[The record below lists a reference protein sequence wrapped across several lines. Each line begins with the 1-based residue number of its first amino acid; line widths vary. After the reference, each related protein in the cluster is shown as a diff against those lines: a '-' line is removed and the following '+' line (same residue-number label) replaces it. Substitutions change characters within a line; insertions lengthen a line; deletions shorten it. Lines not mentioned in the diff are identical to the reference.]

1 MNRPWG
7 GPDSNRTNTYILEV
21 NATDDVATPNKI
33 KHFVIVN
40 VINVIEP
47 PSFVSRS
54 AVGSSGE
61 NQPGTRSLL

>member
-1 MNRPWG
+1 MPIA
-7 GPDSNRTNTYILEV
+7 TNTYILEV

-47 PSFVSRS
+47 PRFVL
-54 AVGSSGE
+54 GS
-61 NQPGTRSLL
+61 TR